1 MLAARWREHAA
12 RGPRRSRE
20 GPVVAAR
27 GGPRGGGGRG
37 GLHGRGLAGW
47 LGAGSSWLGPGARV
61 VTHTVTHTR
70 SDRRGRPDHTR
81 APGARRAPRWAPPG
95 HPGRPG
101 PATSWLSVTPVCVTL
116 EPTWA
121 SASEAP
127 PRTSASRAAGAAV
140 SAFAPS
146 ASARLPPRQSSP
158 SAPRA
163 SGLAGSPLASQSPWA
178 RHQGHV
184 GEGHGG
190 AHQGERDGRPSGP
203 AALSTQAA
211 AAARAAARPRQ
222 GRRPACPRRIAFAPP
237 PPPPPCPGPPGPPA
251 WPAGAP

>member
-1 MLAARWREHAA
+1 MLAARWRERAA

-47 LGAGSSWLGPGARV
+47 LACGLELLGLARAWSLTRSLTRGRIGEVDLITREPLGPVG
-61 VTHTVTHTR
+61 
-70 SDRRGRPDHTR
+70 PR
-81 APGARRAPRWAPPG
+81 AGHRRA
-95 HPGRPG
+95 
-101 PATSWLSVTPVCVTL
+101 TL
-116 EPTWA
+116 AARARHVVAERHSGLRYA
-121 SASEAP
+121 RAHLGQRQRGA

-146 ASARLPPRQSSP
+146 ASLESARQVPR
-158 SAPRA
+158 APRA

-190 AHQGERDGRPSGP
+190 AHQGERDGRPPGPPPCPPRPPQPPAPPPPPPGP
-203 AALSTQAA
+203 ALWAA
-211 AAARAAARPRQ
+211 HW
-222 GRRPACPRRIAFAPP
+222 FAPP